1 MNQLSQSVKYKPLNG
16 YVLNILLIWPSF
28 FRTVILQK
36 MTMFYNQCKEE
47 EFCIQR

>member
-28 FRTVILQK
+28 SERL
-36 MTMFYNQCKEE
+36 FYKNDYVL
-47 EFCIQR
+47 